1 MSVKDTLRDIWA
13 QILQDEADMFSDD
26 DIFFEVGGDSVSAQR
41 LITIAAAQGIL
52 LTMEQIFLHA
62 SLEAM
67 ATVSQVLQDPEPLR
81 NDDSTALLDNSPSL
95 GSRIQEQ
102 RASISSKYEMAAEQ
116 LEDVYPCTPMQQS
129 LVAQDDSSKN
139 DYVRQFVFRLSANT
153 SVDQL
158 QRAWEET
165 VRANP
170 VLRTRI
176 FHLEGTTGY
185 LQAVIDEGMVWSIT
199 RTDLVQF
206 LEEDALVPMQPGD
219 LFFRYTIVQKDST
232 EGAARLHFVWTAHH
246 ALCDGFTVPELL
258 EEVSRRY
265 RHETVS
271 LREPF
276 QSFIHS
282 PAINLDWEKMHQF
295 WSRSL
300 SEDNP
305 AHYPSIPAVNDFQ
318 ANPSAVF
325 KKQLLLDT
333 SGPVRVTRAQ
343 MLRGAWAILM
353 AHYTGSEHVGF
364 GAINNGRAAA
374 VEGLSHMTGP
384 TINAVPIV
392 LHVDPQQSV
401 ASFLSTIRTQASAM
415 VPFEHSGLSK
425 IREILAEARSTA
437 ADFQTLTVVHSEPFS
452 EAIAPSMKSM
462 GLQYLDELG
471 KKEQHS
477 YPLVASFTLCG
488 QSIVTIKLE
497 FDERVLSEQQA
508 HNLTHQ
514 LQTVLKQLSHSTEDT
529 LLGSISPLS
538 ANDLDQIRR
547 WNAFVP
553 PAEETTADRLF
564 QAQVHKQPT
573 AIAVCSME
581 QALTYS
587 EVDAY
592 SSSFAYRLIEVGVS
606 PGMFIALCFEK
617 SIWTV
622 VCILAIF
629 KVGAVY
635 VPIDP
640 EHPPGRIKE
649 VITSAQIRV
658 VMASAFSAKVLRGLP
673 VNVIVV
679 DELHPPDSVAVREF
693 PTRSSP
699 FALAYLLFT
708 SGSTGTPKGILISHS
723 AICTSIKHHGAA
735 FEAGPHWRTLQFASH
750 TFDLSIGEF
759 LTTLAHG
766 GCICVPFDDDRIN
779 DLAGVAT
786 ALNANTLLIAPTV
799 AGLLRPNDVP
809 TVERIVLGGEP
820 ISQELIKRWAEHV
833 DLTDSYGP
841 SECSVWSSANLKVSV
856 NANPAH
862 IGHSIGCNMWIV
874 NPEDYKQLSAIGC
887 VGEIV
892 ISGAIVGSGYI
903 MDKATTDAAFV
914 PAPDWLKKFHS
925 TESGKTLYRTGDL
938 GKYNP
943 DGSFHIIGRRDTQVK
958 LHGLRIELG
967 EIENQIMTRAHG
979 LVQAAFAALPQTGP
993 CSQHIVAVVCSNL
1006 SGLESHSAPV
1016 MNLIPSTGSRDSLE
1030 KLKTQISYV
1039 LPEYMIPSVWIAV
1052 EKMPLLISGKIDRR
1066 SLKHWIENM
1075 SATEYRKIRAE
1086 PEVDAE
1092 VDVIPGSTAE
1102 KLRQVWSE
1110 VLEVPAVTIS
1120 LTTSFFSLG
1129 GDSIAAIHVVSR
1141 AKKAGLPVA
1150 VRNIIRTKTLG
1161 NLATVVELNA
1171 TSTSADSG
1179 PSNAFHSTDEIL
1191 KPYQGILQARLAGQP
1206 AARIVDAYPTSPFQ
1220 REIMRQRLRNRPV
1233 FLLSWQMEVFS
1244 HSSKLSLDGMAVA
1257 WRRVVQKYP
1266 ILRTIFLRDTTGR
1279 LPLLQVVLE
1288 GAEPHIT
1295 MASASADEA
1304 EPTFETTNTPHVD
1317 DCFLPH
1323 RVQISQHGER
1333 VYVNI
1338 ELDHQVIDG
1347 WSLKLIKSALLDA
1360 YEAKDATNLGEAPS
1374 YKAFIAAHRPDRVA
1388 ADNQHWA
1395 TALRHQRSS
1404 LLSLPLSYQEAQKQH
1419 NIHKTV
1425 IYLPEIK
1432 TQSLMEFGV
1441 RHGITAASIFDAAW
1455 AQTLSAYTGSADVSF
1470 EYIVSGRHED
1480 IPDVLDIVG
1489 PLINAIPYHLQDVSS
1504 EESPFNLA
1512 ELAQK
1517 MQEQRSVDSLHNS
1530 SNVRE
1535 VLEQNLGTSLPFN
1548 TALNFQR
1555 RPTAVDSAE
1564 LRVDDHLRK
1573 SRDPWHV
1580 SCGIS
1585 RSVFTPQPQ
1594 DPMGSPAFR
1603 PPPNICCTP
1612 ANDRDPISLT
1622 FSSGC
1627 YILRTIRPSDPRSSS
1642 MPHCLTSSG

>member
-41 LITIAAAQGIL
+41 LITMAAAQGIL

-62 SLEAM
+62 SLEEM
-67 ATVSQVLQDPEPLR
+67 AAVSQVLQDPEPSR
-81 NDDSTALLDNSPSL
+81 NDDSTALLDNLPSL

-102 RASISSKYEMAAEQ
+102 RAAISSKYEMAAEQ

-219 LFFRYTIVQKDST
+219 LFFRYRIVQKDST

-295 WSRSL
+295 WTRSL

-305 AHYPSIPAVNDFQ
+305 AQYPSIPAVNDFQ

-364 GAINNGRAAA
+364 GVINNGRAAA

-384 TINAVPIV
+384 TINAVPVV

-425 IREILAEARSTA
+425 IREILA
-437 ADFQTLTVVHSEPFS
+437 
-452 EAIAPSMKSM
+452 
-462 GLQYLDELG
+462 
-471 KKEQHS
+471 
-477 YPLVASFTLCG
+477 
-488 QSIVTIKLE
+488 
-497 FDERVLSEQQA
+497 
-508 HNLTHQ
+508 
-514 LQTVLKQLSHSTEDT
+514 
-529 LLGSISPLS
+529 
-538 ANDLDQIRR
+538 
-547 WNAFVP
+547 
-553 PAEETTADRLF
+553 
-564 QAQVHKQPT
+564 
-573 AIAVCSME
+573 
-581 QALTYS
+581 
-587 EVDAY
+587 
-592 SSSFAYRLIEVGVS
+592 
-606 PGMFIALCFEK
+606 
-617 SIWTV
+617 
-622 VCILAIF
+622 
-629 KVGAVY
+629 
-635 VPIDP
+635 
-640 EHPPGRIKE
+640 
-649 VITSAQIRV
+649 
-658 VMASAFSAKVLRGLP
+658 
-673 VNVIVV
+673 
-679 DELHPPDSVAVREF
+679 
-693 PTRSSP
+693 
-699 FALAYLLFT
+699 
-708 SGSTGTPKGILISHS
+708 
-723 AICTSIKHHGAA
+723 
-735 FEAGPHWRTLQFASH
+735 
-750 TFDLSIGEF
+750 
-759 LTTLAHG
+759 
-766 GCICVPFDDDRIN
+766 
-779 DLAGVAT
+779 
-786 ALNANTLLIAPTV
+786 
-799 AGLLRPNDVP
+799 
-809 TVERIVLGGEP
+809 
-820 ISQELIKRWAEHV
+820 
-833 DLTDSYGP
+833 
-841 SECSVWSSANLKVSV
+841 
-856 NANPAH
+856 
-862 IGHSIGCNMWIV
+862 
-874 NPEDYKQLSAIGC
+874 
-887 VGEIV
+887 
-892 ISGAIVGSGYI
+892 GSGYI

-1030 KLKTQISYV
+1030 KLKTQVSYV
-1039 LPEYMIPSVWIAV
+1039 LPEYMIPSVWIAL

-1075 SATEYRKIRAE
+1075 STTEYRKIRAE

-1092 VDVIPGSTAE
+1092 VDVVPGSTAE

-1110 VLEVPAVTIS
+1110 VLEVPAVTIG

-1266 ILRTIFLRDTTGR
+1266 ILRTIFLRDTTGC

-1295 MASASADEA
+1295 IASASADEA

-1347 WSLKLIKSALLDA
+1347 WSLKLVKSALLDA

-1395 TALRHQRSS
+1395 TALRHQRPS